1 MYACFSR
8 RRSSVLRYGNN
19 LNIFNI
25 FCTLQIMSTA
35 QESSKSFFAQWASQ
49 CLPEDGKYKSL
60 ELQEAPDSNKVDVLL
75 TQFGPEGE
83 LKMR

>member
-8 RRSSVLRYGNN
+8 RRSSVLQYGNN
-19 LNIFNI
+19 LNFFNI

-60 ELQEAPDSNKVDVLL
+60 ELQEASDSNKVDVLL

>member
-1 MYACFSR
+1 
-8 RRSSVLRYGNN
+8 
-19 LNIFNI
+19 
-25 FCTLQIMSTA
+25 MSTA

-83 LKMR
+83 LKMRW